1 MRHTRLDSGTFE
13 VINGKIDWYGLSQM
27 VGKSDMLDKETV
39 LNILSVTPVEGS
51 SGKRGRK
58 NELMYLKAGVPYR
71 YMLKNSSGTPFK
83 HLYQGIYEKNKNIKI
98 KKTPDREYTIHFSN
112 NLTKL

>member
-1 MRHTRLDSGTFE
+1 MP
-13 VINGKIDWYGLSQM
+13 
-27 VGKSDMLDKETV
+27 DKETV

-71 YMLKNSSGTPFK
+71 YMLKNFFPALRSSTCIKVF
-83 HLYQGIYEKNKNIKI
+83 YEKNKNIKTLE
-98 KKTPDREYTIHFSN
+98 KNTGYSN
-112 NLTKL
+112 YDQRNYNDLNNFYANNTKLDN

>member
-1 MRHTRLDSGTFE
+1 MLRAAALKKYLMRHARLDSGTFE

-27 VGKSDMLDKETV
+27 VGKSDMPDKETV

-71 YMLKNSSGTPFK
+71 YMLKNFFPALRSSTCIKVF
-83 HLYQGIYEKNKNIKI
+83 YEKK
-98 KKTPDREYTIHFSN
+98 
-112 NLTKL
+112 

>member
-1 MRHTRLDSGTFE
+1 MP
-13 VINGKIDWYGLSQM
+13 
-27 VGKSDMLDKETV
+27 DKETV

-71 YMLKNSSGTPFK
+71 YMLKNFFPALRSSTC
-83 HLYQGIYEKNKNIKI
+83 IKVFFRKI
-98 KKTPDREYTIHFSN
+98 TLKTAE
-112 NLTKL
+112 

>member
-27 VGKSDMLDKETV
+27 VGKSDMPDKETV

-71 YMLKNSSGTPFK
+71 YMLKNFFPALRSSTCIKVF
-83 HLYQGIYEKNKNIKI
+83 YEKIRI
-98 KKTPDREYTIHFSN
+98 
-112 NLTKL
+112 

>member
-1 MRHTRLDSGTFE
+1 MP
-13 VINGKIDWYGLSQM
+13 
-27 VGKSDMLDKETV
+27 DKETV

-71 YMLKNSSGTPFK
+71 YMCSYIVDSEPIV
-83 HLYQGIYEKNKNIKI
+83 Y
-98 KKTPDREYTIHFSN
+98 FSM
-112 NLTKL
+112 